1 MRKVI
6 LYYPNCVLE
15 GYMNDKGEF
24 ADHDGV
30 LLTMVT
36 EPTTIKMANE
46 DIPDIE
52 FTSRQFISAD
62 KDKLLKIMQ
71 ADKGIQQVQIGHL
84 HDVGEIVKTKA
95 GKLEAPP
102 EEEEEGETED
112 GWIDMELSDD
122 DKEYFA
128 GLLEQYAH

>member
-52 FTSRQFISAD
+52 FKSKEFISAD

-71 ADKGIQQVQIGHL
+71 AGKGIQKVEVGHL
-84 HDVGEIVKTKA
+84 HDVSEVIKTKT
-95 GKLEAPP
+95 GKLEEPK
-102 EEEEEGETED
+102 EEEED
-112 GWIDMELSDD
+112 GWIDMELSDE
-122 DKEYFA
+122 DKDYFA
-128 GLLEQYAH
+128 DLLAQYAH

>member
-102 EEEEEGETED
+102 EEEEETED